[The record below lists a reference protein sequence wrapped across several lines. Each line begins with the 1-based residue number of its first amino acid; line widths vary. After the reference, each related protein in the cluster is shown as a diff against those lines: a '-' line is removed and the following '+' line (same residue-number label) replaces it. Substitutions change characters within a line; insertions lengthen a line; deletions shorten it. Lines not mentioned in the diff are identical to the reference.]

1 MSGLQTASARL
12 LGRKLAGQVMQEQL
26 GLAVDQLT
34 PVNDTRDRQAV
45 LGEFLRATLW
55 ALSQRGSEPIY
66 TTRLLYAALPPAR
79 ALREFTVTDHQAS
92 EDQVWDALKQT
103 LAELE
108 AIGDVASLPRGYWLP
123 TPLRYIPLRSG
134 RRWLLLGGC
143 PTRMLPPDLRR
154 RLEWNDVARFLC
166 GDPTEIGEELSRD
179 TLENWTRVPAMDL
192 VAWGAQVIRSSQLQ
206 PFEDPEIQFEY
217 YAPEIVRQQLQFNRW
232 TSNAGRL
239 ADGRH
244 LARRKYRHGTTS
256 FSIVELDSGRV
267 IASGP
272 PQLDDGD
279 IRRLLYALD
288 ALAALPVIVEIEHS
302 HEDRVFV
309 LRNELPRAEN
319 RLFTALGQLLP
330 SVGDQYYPRRW
341 KIRLPYVRE
350 AIHALRALEIQIPD
364 QTDAEKEIES

>member
-1 MSGLQTASARL
+1 
-12 LGRKLAGQVMQEQL
+12 MQAQL

-45 LGEFLRATLW
+45 LGELLRATLW
-55 ALSQRGSEPIY
+55 ALSRCGSMSIH

-79 ALREFTVTDHQAS
+79 ALREFTNSDHQAS
-92 EDQVWDALKQT
+92 EDHMRDVLKQT

-108 AIGDVASLPRGYWLP
+108 VIGDVASLPRGYWLP
-123 TPLRYIPLRSG
+123 TPLRYIPLRAS

-143 PTRMLPPDLRR
+143 PTRVLPPDLRR
-154 RLEWNDVARFLC
+154 RLEWNDVARFLR
-166 GDPTEIGEELSRD
+166 GDPTEIGDELSRD
-179 TLENWTRVPAMDL
+179 TLKNWTRVPAMDL
-192 VAWGAQVIRSSQLQ
+192 VAWGARVTRSSQLQ
-206 PFEDPEIQFEY
+206 PFEDPEIEFEY
-217 YAPEIVRQQLQFNRW
+217 YAPEMVHQQLQFNRW
-232 TSNAGRL
+232 TSNASRL

-256 FSIVELDSGRV
+256 FSIVQLDSGRV

-272 PQLDDGD
+272 PQLDEGD

-288 ALAALPVIVEIEHS
+288 ALAAVPVSVEIEHS

-309 LRNELPRAEN
+309 LRNELPRAEI

-341 KIRLPYVRE
+341 KIPLPYAWE
-350 AIHALRALEIQIPD
+350 AIRALRVLDIQIQGNPEVE
-364 QTDAEKEIES
+364 QEIES